1 MDKNGAQGWQ
11 TREDLGNIGVVAY
24 IKGREKEM
32 RRYSKEIA
40 TFVDDR
46 NLLTI
51 DTEKVQAVSLMDF
64 HVPKGETPRPVY
76 RPLTKV
82 EKLEVICS
90 SLRYGSSGILYWA
103 FKALTLWLT
112 KDIYPQ
118 QGRPSSSRSNDT
130 TMSPDEYCKRH

>member
-1 MDKNGAQGWQ
+1 
-11 TREDLGNIGVVAY
+11 
-24 IKGREKEM
+24 M

-51 DTEKVQAVSLMDF
+51 DTEKVQALSLRDF

-82 EKLEVICS
+82 EKLEAI
-90 SLRYGSSGILYWA
+90 WPHA
-103 FKALTLWLT
+103 
-112 KDIYPQ
+112 
-118 QGRPSSSRSNDT
+118 PSSADVLSIRLIYT
-130 TMSPDEYCKRH
+130 